1 MKARDLREQSDHELA
16 EAMAETRNEYD
27 NIKVKGALGDEGANF
42 VKARILRRN
51 AARIKTII
59 RERELKSHG

>member
-16 EAMAETRNEYD
+16 EALVETQNEYD
-27 NIKVKGALGDEGANF
+27 NIKVKGALGEAGDSP

-51 AARIKTII
+51 AARIKTVI

>member
-27 NIKVKGALGDEGANF
+27 NIKVKGALGDAGENP

-51 AARIKTII
+51 AARIKTIM